1 MTATEIVILGLFVQ
15 RTVAIWIVERIC
27 EGPREWLIR
36 RGGWIKYL
44 ATCPICLG
52 VWSSIVA
59 LSLWLFGGDIGHYV
73 VLIFAIASAA
83 VLLDNVMG
91 VCSSL
96 TRFIVKAQ
104 SGG

>member
-1 MTATEIVILGLFVQ
+1 MTLTDLLILGLFVQ
-15 RTVAIWIVERIC
+15 RTVAIWLIERIC

-52 VWSSIVA
+52 VWFSIIGLA
-59 LSLWLFGGDIGHYV
+59 LWMFAGDIGRCV
-73 VLIFAIASAA
+73 VLVFAVASAA